1 VPVRDNFSGKVQR
14 ILEER
19 AGHQCSVCH
28 KATSGPSTD
37 SRRAGKDGIAAHITA
52 TSPKGPRFDP
62 TLSPEERRSEENG
75 IWVCTRHDREIDT
88 DSPGYSIKTL
98 KGLKGLREERAAKE
112 LGQPLSTE
120 DQSACVIE
128 LPYADNIYQVF
139 EIIQTQT
146 YTCSTTKVFR
156 EQLQRARRPSHLLDL
171 GSQVMVET
179 WSRHPKVAGILSTW
193 LGNNSDVWQP
203 MPTLMDKM
211 EQLCIDEIKV
221 CPKT

>member
-1 VPVRDNFSGKVQR
+1 VRDNFSGKVQR

-75 IWVCTRHDREIDT
+75 IWVCTRHGREIDT

-98 KGLKGLREERAAKE
+98 KGLKGLREERAADVAPYQFLHPQRLH
-112 LGQPLSTE
+112 LGLGSGLHVGL
-120 DQSACVIE
+120 VIGWGHPSRFSPPRTTV
-128 LPYADNIYQVF
+128 L
-139 EIIQTQT
+139 IIPP
-146 YTCSTTKVFR
+146 
-156 EQLQRARRPSHLLDL
+156 AAMPRRP
-171 GSQVMVET
+171 
-179 WSRHPKVAGILSTW
+179 
-193 LGNNSDVWQP
+193 
-203 MPTLMDKM
+203 
-211 EQLCIDEIKV
+211 
-221 CPKT
+221 